1 MAATFIEPENLDKE
15 ENLEE
20 NEELTEFDVED
31 STEEQTTD
39 VQPEQ
44 EEDQRSEEDDI
55 PEKYRGKSTAEIIQ
69 MHREAEKLLGKH
81 SSEVG
86 ELRRIVDDFVKS
98 NLEKDAH
105 KQDDSDDDID
115 FFDDPKRAV
124 EQAIKNNPELAEV
137 KNLTKQMR
145 QQEFMNKL
153 NTNFPEHTEL
163 VNNQEF
169 IDWLGESP
177 IRQQLYQ
184 RAANEFDWD
193 SAEELLSTWR
203 KISNYSEKAKQT
215 QKADLKQQ
223 RKAASTG
230 SSKGSGEQKSRKIYR
245 RADIINLMQKDPARY
260 EQLSDEIMKA
270 YQEGRVK

>member
-20 NEELTEFDVED
+20 NEELTEFDSED
-31 STEEQTTD
+31 SIEEQTTE
-39 VQPEQ
+39 VSPEQ
-44 EEDQRSEEDDI
+44 EEDQGSEEDDI

-203 KISNYSEKAKQT
+203 KISNYSEKAKET